1 MSRVRPGQL
10 RQLRAGERVAL
21 ILVLERDPS
30 LGTWWS
36 CLEWDQF
43 SWSPDRGETVLRNDA
58 WFSHT
63 ILVSEPVESP

>member
-30 LGTWWS
+30 LGTWWN
-36 CLEWDQF
+36 CLEWDHF
-43 SWSPDRGETVLRNDA
+43 SWSSGCGETVLRNTA

-63 ILVSEPVESP
+63 ILVSEPGEPP